1 MARKMK
7 KFGVGGKAKKDYAEI
22 SEMLKKGI
30 AKGPE
35 LGDTDVTKRADASRA
50 ARKVEPAKAPEK
62 KQSFGEAF
70 KAARAAAVKAGRD
83 PDKEIFTWG
92 GQKKVAKMAGSSPS
106 RSAPKATAPKAKVE
120 KPSVVPAAQRSGRP
134 LTAATPGLLST
145 RAQTDMAAA
154 AKAKSKALQDQAAA
168 NRIRLLTA
176 KPKRDQESITKGSS
190 GRAYTPQELSGMS
203 GYKKGG
209 SIDGIAVRG
218 KTRAKGAK

>member
-7 KFGVGGKAKKDYAEI
+7 KFGVGGKAKKDYAEV

-70 KAARAAAVKAGRD
+70 KAHRAAG
-83 PDKEIFTWG
+83 DKTFTWG
-92 GQKKVAKMAGSSPS
+92 GKSFTTAVKGSSPS

-154 AKAKSKALQDQAAA
+154 AKAKSKALRDQAAA